1 MNKLDINSILKSEN
15 NNPVKIGELNQD
27 IINKLNL
34 SCKPRNIILEP
45 DRIYHCEKHK
55 SEYKSDSSYNNSLIN
70 IPNIISSPDYIGF
83 NENHNSLLY
92 VKKLEDTTLVAIRI
106 YGKNTLKLR
115 TMFPVTDFY
124 LNSKLKSKRIIPYN
138 LSNNK

>member
-1 MNKLDINSILKSEN
+1 M
-15 NNPVKIGELNQD
+15 
-27 IINKLNL
+27 
-34 SCKPRNIILEP
+34 
-45 DRIYHCEKHK
+45 
-55 SEYKSDSSYNNSLIN
+55 IN
-70 IPNIISSPDYIGF
+70 IPNFISSHDYIGF